1 VTAGREE
8 SSGLYLVSISEREG
22 KYNNV
27 GSDWLGLE
35 VSTYFFDQKERN
47 KKNL

>member
-1 VTAGREE
+1 LAGREE
-8 SSGLYLVSISEREG
+8 LLGLYLISISERED

-35 VSTYFFDQKERN
+35 VFTYTSDQREGNERN
-47 KKNL
+47 L